1 MPVLRIILDGDNA
14 WPDLKDNKNVIAA
27 MGEGAQISI
36 TALAGGMA
44 SGNTSVTFR
53 VDCPDGQI
61 VLFETSLALLK
72 AAVGAFIAKYGEPT
86 SPGDRPRPGRPNN
99 AN

>member
-1 MPVLRIILDGDNA
+1 MPVMRIILDGDQA
-14 WPDLKDNKNVIAA
+14 WPDLKDNPKVIDA
-27 MGEGAQISI
+27 MGEGAQV
-36 TALAGGMA
+36 TALAGGMK

-53 VDCPDGQI
+53 VDCPGGQI

-86 SPGDRPRPGRPNN
+86 FANERPRPGRPPN